1 MCEIV
6 NEVNTYKLF
15 IKIAIVEDIT
25 ESEKNEGLY
34 SSQSIILLMVICE

>member
-1 MCEIV
+1 MIFSTQFVCEIV

-25 ESEKNEGLY
+25 ESEKMRVYIHLK
-34 SSQSIILLMVICE
+34 V